1 MNKRIITFMV
11 VLTICLIIVDGLLLH
26 NLKNEYKEL
35 CEESVNISNEI
46 IIHDLNKSI
55 CEENVPIHVTST
67 QQKQEQPDYIIV
79 KAKVTA
85 YAPFD
90 NKSGICNDGTAS
102 TTATG
107 TTPRIGVAAV
117 DPSKIPYGTQLYI
130 PGYGNAIAEDTGGAM
145 RDYEGVAIDVVMNS
159 YEEAINWG
167 VRYLEVKV
175 EV

>member
-11 VLTICLIIVDGLLLH
+11 CLTLLLIIVDSLLIH
-26 NLKNEYKEL
+26 NLKKEYKE
-35 CEESVNISNEI
+35 
-46 IIHDLNKSI
+46 I
-55 CEENVPIHVTST
+55 CEGNVSYSEVYTY
-67 QQKQEQPDYIIV
+67 QQKQEQPDYITV
-79 KAKVTA
+79 RAKVTA

-130 PGYGNAIAEDTGGAM
+130 PGYGNAVAEDTGGAM
-145 RDYEGVAIDVVMNS
+145 RSYDGIQIDVVMNS
-159 YEEAINWG
+159 YDEAIKWG
-167 VRYLEVKV
+167 VRYLEMKM